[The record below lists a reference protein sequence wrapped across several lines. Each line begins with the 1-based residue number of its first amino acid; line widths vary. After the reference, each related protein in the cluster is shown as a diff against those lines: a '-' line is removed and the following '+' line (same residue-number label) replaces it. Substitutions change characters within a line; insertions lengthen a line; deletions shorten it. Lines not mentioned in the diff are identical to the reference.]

1 MIVGTI
7 PDPSYAHKDVSFG
20 ANPLLLVTNTID
32 TLSETRLGAYTPP
45 SDVPAPEPFPYPT
58 IQRHFNGPCYS
69 EAPLSNVIRALVFHE
84 EGTQNCRGILFHY
97 ANGGKR
103 AVGEC
108 RVGVYPSISFPAPA
122 RICLADVADTRLVI
136 KHEREPPLHGA
147 MVRFSAGKDHGHGEE
162 GWVCY
167 EMRGEMRFWFTSEE
181 TKVVVCE
188 E

>member
-7 PDPSYAHKDVSFG
+7 PNPSYAHTDVSFG
-20 ANPLLLVTNTID
+20 ANPLLLVTNTLV
-32 TLSETRLGAYTPP
+32 TMSETRLGAYTPP
-45 SDVPAPEPFPYPT
+45 SDAPAPAPFSYPT
-58 IQRHFNGPCYS
+58 IQQHFNAPCYS

-84 EGTQNCRGILFHY
+84 EGAQNCRGILFYY

-108 RVGVYPSISFPAPA
+108 RVGVLPSIAFPAPE

-136 KHEREPPLHGA
+136 RHERERSLHGT
-147 MVRFSAGKDHGHGEE
+147 MVLFSAGKDHGHGKED
-162 GWVCY
+162 WACY
-167 EMRGEMRFWFTSEE
+167 KMRGEVRFWFTSEE
-181 TKVVVCE
+181 TKVVVHE